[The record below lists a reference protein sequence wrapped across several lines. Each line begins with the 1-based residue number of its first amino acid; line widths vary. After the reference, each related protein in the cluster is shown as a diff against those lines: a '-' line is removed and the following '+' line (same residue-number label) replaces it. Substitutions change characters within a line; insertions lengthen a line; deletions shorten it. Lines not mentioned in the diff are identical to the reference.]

1 MSYKTGTVEMV
12 MVTGSAMLL
21 ISIMPKKLRIDYLLS
36 CTTCAGSTKKR
47 PFYLSYARVIQIKD
61 LKSVFGD

>member
-12 MVTGSAMLL
+12 MITGSAMLL

-36 CTTCAGSTKKR
+36 CTTCAGSTKTFLLVIR
-47 PFYLSYARVIQIKD
+47 ARDPNKGFKIR
-61 LKSVFGD
+61 FW